1 MQYADRGSLGSL
13 LDTQVAFPEEVIA
26 YVLRETLTGLKLI
39 HRKNQLHRGMS
50 RLERPSSRYQEREP
64 PAGLRRSRDHR

>member
-50 RLERPSSRYQEREP
+50 RLE
-64 PAGLRRSRDHR
+64 